1 MVTDVY
7 ADLYFL
13 VNVCMNLLCLMIT
26 GSLLHRRTRRWRA
39 ILAASLG
46 GVYALAALLL
56 SLGGILGVLSDVG
69 MALCMC
75 AVAFGAGKGSLLPLC
90 KATAVQFLTSMI
102 LGGVMTALY
111 TLLNRLELPLEMLK
125 GDGLS
130 VWTFALLSAVAG
142 LMTARG
148 GRFFGFS
155 KKTRSVTVSATILG
169 CEVTLRALVD
179 SGNLLRDPV
188 SGRSVIVADRKKL
201 EALLPDGA
209 RELLAHPLTAQ
220 DLTYAKQLR
229 LIPAETASGRAL
241 LPAFLPSHLSIRDGK
256 SVHGAD
262 YLVAAAELGEHARG
276 FDAIIPLE

>member
-46 GVYALAALLL
+46 GVYALAALLF
-56 SLGGILGVLSDVG
+56 SLGGILGVLSDAAV
-69 MALCMC
+69 ALLMC
-75 AVAFGAGKGSLLPLC
+75 AIAFGAGKGSFLPLC
-90 KATAVQFLTSMI
+90 KATAVHFLTSMI

-111 TLLNRLELPLEMLK
+111 TLLNRLDLPLEILE

-169 CEVTLRALVD
+169 CDLTLRALVD

-188 SGRSVIVADRKKL
+188 SGRSVIVADREKL
-201 EALLPDGA
+201 EEGLPSEVRTLLHAPLNVEDTPYA
-209 RELLAHPLTAQ
+209 R
-220 DLTYAKQLR
+220 QLR
-229 LIPAETASGRAL
+229 LIPAETASGKAL
-241 LPAFLPSHLSIRDGK
+241 LPAFLPSRLSIHDGQ
-256 SVHGAD
+256 SVHEAD

-276 FDAIIPLE
+276 FDAIIPQE